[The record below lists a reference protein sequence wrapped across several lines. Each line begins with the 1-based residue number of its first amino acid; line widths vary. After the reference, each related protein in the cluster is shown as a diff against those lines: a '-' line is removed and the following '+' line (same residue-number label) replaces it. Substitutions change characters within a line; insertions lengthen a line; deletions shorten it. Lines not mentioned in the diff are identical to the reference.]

1 MYSDKIYEEYVK
13 LYRTCIVM
21 WRGGGGSILNRLLLW
36 YMHLKKFGEYYM
48 NDLSLQQIRGFKVE
62 KRNWLKY
69 NTLISIYL
77 SCSLCIGIISL
88 LGEG

>member
-1 MYSDKIYEEYVK
+1 
-13 LYRTCIVM
+13 
-21 WRGGGGSILNRLLLW
+21 
-36 YMHLKKFGEYYM
+36 M

-77 SCSLCIGIISL
+77 SCSPYVGIISL

>member
-1 MYSDKIYEEYVK
+1 
-13 LYRTCIVM
+13 
-21 WRGGGGSILNRLLLW
+21 
-36 YMHLKKFGEYYM
+36 M

-69 NTLISIYL
+69 NTVISIYL
-77 SCSLCIGIISL
+77 SCSLYIGIISL